1 MKPVMT
7 RAEGCFTVF
16 GRIGV
21 MPGRER
27 AARNLT
33 WYTPVTLSEFMQRNL
48 MKVIRLE
55 SILLSKNREYIA

>member
-1 MKPVMT
+1 
-7 RAEGCFTVF
+7 
-16 GRIGV
+16 